1 MVSCAT
7 ALRADAAT
15 HNAISAKRIAMLI
28 FLVVILFPAAPFPS
42 TTHWISIASRD
53 TSDGPLRTRPIRGLE
68 PLRALP
74 TQRKR
79 FSGLGELRG
88 SMSDGRCYARGG
100 GDSGRNARAS
110 ADGAG

>member
-53 TSDGPLRTRPIRGLE
+53 TSDGPLRTRPIPGQKT
-68 PLRALP
+68 LRALP

-79 FSGLGELRG
+79 FSVLGELRG
-88 SMSDGRCYARGG
+88 SMSDGKVLRAGRRGFGTECARERRRCQ
-100 GDSGRNARAS
+100 
-110 ADGAG
+110 